1 MSEVLLYGMAVLLTV
16 SLRLGLRFRRHE
28 SEKVRGVS
36 DPGGRVNFRRIT
48 VLGLRSR
55 TLILWFRRFRA
66 AGDSAGG
73 GLKVRRWNERGSWTH
88 RRREVSLTGFLAI
101 GVHWSL
107 ELTLFSF
114 LSLEL

>member
-16 SLRLGLRFRRHE
+16 SLRLGLRFRRRE

-55 TLILWFRRFRA
+55 TLILWFRRFGA
-66 AGDSAGG
+66 AGRLCEWRSEGQTT
-73 GLKVRRWNERGSWTH
+73 ERAWVLDTP
-88 RRREVSLTGFLAI
+88 AP
-101 GVHWSL
+101 
-107 ELTLFSF
+107 
-114 LSLEL
+114 